1 MKKPIV
7 KSFIYR
13 LKKKFVFDPERYV
26 SRMSEKKYSP
36 YGKRIEKVAK
46 AIVNSRD
53 ISPKNKAKLL
63 LDAYGKYYKYYFDK
77 QVLAFTYS
85 PDFSAYAAFGRIGF
99 GLFSDDS
106 SATYEELVKQNKEE
120 LQYSTLRDLKM
131 NMAKVIGQMSE
142 EAKENGEIL
151 QVPDEIARYVGIMK
165 VLGEGNFKDFSARTK
180 EEIYKREKYVRDTLV
195 VRVEQQEMKNSD
207 QEQ

>member
-13 LKKKFVFDPERYV
+13 LRKKFVFDPERYV
-26 SRMSEKKYSP
+26 SKMSEKKYSP
-36 YGKRIEKVAK
+36 YKKRIESVAK

-53 ISPKNKAKLL
+53 ISPNNKAKLL

-77 QVLAFTYS
+77 QVLAFSYS
-85 PDFSAYAAFGRIGF
+85 PDFSAYAAFGRV

-120 LQYSTLRDLKM
+120 LQYSTLRDLKI

-142 EAKENGEIL
+142 EAKENGEVL
-151 QVPDEIARYVGIMK
+151 QIPNEVARYVGIMK

-180 EEIYKREKYVRDTLV
+180 EEIYKREKYVRDALV
-195 VRVEQQEMKNSD
+195 VRVEQQEMRNST